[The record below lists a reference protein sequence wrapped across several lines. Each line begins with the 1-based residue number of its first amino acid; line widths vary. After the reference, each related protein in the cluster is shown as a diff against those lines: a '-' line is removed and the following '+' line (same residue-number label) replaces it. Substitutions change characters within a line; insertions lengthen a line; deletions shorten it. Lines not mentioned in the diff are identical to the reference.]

1 MESIARS
8 INFKIFIYILISW
21 NLLDLSYSKV
31 NGEIFKNNSIDEI
44 DEIDEIDFETVLN
57 QNSVQFHD
65 YENPKTLFDDF
76 FGISNQVNESKF
88 NTNFQDLTLQIDSM
102 NIRQLYI
109 EKLLEMT
116 KKNEKTKDN
125 KLNWSFFNKKI

>member
-8 INFKIFIYILISW
+8 INFRIFIYILISW
-21 NLLDLSYSKV
+21 NLLNLSNSKV
-31 NGEIFKNNSIDEI
+31 NGEIFKNNFI

-88 NTNFQDLTLQIDSM
+88 NTNFQDLSLQIDSM
-102 NIRQLYI
+102 NIRQLYK

-116 KKNEKTKDN
+116 KKNEKTEDN